1 MRMRPKFGKTASAGH
16 LFPNRLL
23 SMCCLLLSGVVLESA
38 AQSGHLTSLCELF
51 QNHEKYNGKMVTI
64 RGVLNAS
71 IHGTVLVN
79 RQCSQ
84 QSRYKPFER
93 GAAIN
98 LETPGGEV
106 EPNVPIPNF
115 EIDQRSERLFLELV
129 DKKQAKGESI
139 IVTLTCTGLIRSA
152 EDFRLEEASG
162 RAYRGNGFGHMGI
175 YPAELVIKSIKDAEI
190 KNVSN

>member
-1 MRMRPKFGKTASAGH
+1 
-16 LFPNRLL
+16 
-23 SMCCLLLSGVVLESA
+23 MCCLLLSGVVLASA

-64 RGVLNAS
+64 RGALNAS

-79 RQCSQ
+79 RQCSRE
-84 QSRYKPFER
+84 SRYKPFQR

-106 EPNVPIPNF
+106 EPNVPIANF
-115 EIDQRSERLFLELV
+115 EIDQKSERLFLELAG
-129 DKKQAKGESI
+129 KKLAKGDSI

-152 EDFRLEEASG
+152 KNFRLEGASG
-162 RAYRGNGFGHMGI
+162 REYKGNGFGHMGR

-190 KNVSN
+190 KNLGN